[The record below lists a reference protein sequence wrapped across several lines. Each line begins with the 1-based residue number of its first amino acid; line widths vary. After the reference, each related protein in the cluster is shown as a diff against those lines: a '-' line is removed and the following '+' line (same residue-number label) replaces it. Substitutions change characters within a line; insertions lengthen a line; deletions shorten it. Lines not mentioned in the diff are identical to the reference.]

1 VKKIVPMSIFL
12 VFALCHQVGAVSF
25 REDRYAHE
33 AITQISGD
41 TLNTEYEKAIGRT
54 QDLINRYPREPF
66 PRFLLTTIYMY
77 MLRSYWDFPTDEKF
91 GVYSKKFENA
101 AAEARR
107 ICDEY
112 PVQDAMVHYVRGMV
126 LGTEALVHVQ
136 NKEWLDA
143 YSKGKAGVAALEKS
157 LEIDPKNYDAYLGLG
172 MFEYYCS
179 KFSGVVKILAWIVGF
194 KGNSEKGIDY
204 VTKAMKYGRYAEGP
218 AKVFLAYALI
228 EFENKPDQAIEFAR
242 WLRERYPRNCIFIE
256 YVVRAARKLPAERA
270 AEGIAWIENYVK
282 TSNWRNEVILFVPYN
297 LDAVDYVEASLYLT
311 QKNYAA
317 ARELLEPI
325 VSRAPIGDEFSMDVN
340 MALLLVYTE
349 TANCYEAQRLYSVI
363 ASKESINNSHAKARE
378 MLKC

>member
-1 VKKIVPMSIFL
+1 VKKIVLFSILL
-12 VFALCHQVGAVSF
+12 VFAWYHQVWAVGF
-25 REDRYAHE
+25 QEDRYAHDV
-33 AITQISGD
+33 ITQISRD

-77 MLRSYWDFPTDEKF
+77 MLRSYWDFPMDEKF
-91 GVYSKKFENA
+91 GIYSKKFENA

-126 LGTEALVHVQ
+126 FGTEALVHLQ

-179 KFSGVVKILAWIVGF
+179 KLSGVTKVLAWIVGF
-194 KGNSEKGIDY
+194 KGNSEKGIEY
-204 VTKAMKYGRYAEGP
+204 VTKAMNYGSYAEGP
-218 AKVFLAYALI
+218 AKVFLAYAFI
-228 EFENKPDQAIEFAR
+228 EFENKPDQAVEYAR
-242 WLRERYPRNCIFIE
+242 WLREQYPKNCIFIE

-270 AEGIAWIENYVK
+270 AEGIAWIESYVK
-282 TSNWRNEVILFVPYN
+282 TPNWRNGVILFVPYN
-297 LDAVDYVEASLYLT
+297 LDAVDYVEASLYLA

-325 VSRAPIGDEFSMDVN
+325 SARAPIGDEFRMDVN
-340 MALLLVYTE
+340 LALLLVYTK
-349 TANCYEAQRLYSVI
+349 TASCDKAQQLYSII
-363 ASKESINNSHAKARE
+363 ASAESINHSHAKAKE
-378 MLKC
+378 LLKC